1 MGYKKLHI
9 IANDYPNTGSMDT
22 IFFKD
27 EINLLSKKFDQ
38 IVIYPT
44 SKADKI
50 KIKSQKKIKINNSL
64 NKRIYHPIYLILYL
78 IKIIFFKD
86 LWLEI
91 LKIKNSNIIKKIKI
105 ILLSRYKSEII
116 YNFFKKQNVKKDYF
130 YSFWSNYVLIAFYF
144 LKKKKIISKCFA
156 RTNGSDLKGY
166 INKDSFVEYKKFK
179 FSKLDLILTLN
190 NEQNKILTS
199 QKLIDKKKIY
209 KNYLGIN
216 HKKLILN
223 YNKKIIKFVSCGRL
237 IDLKNNHKIFEF
249 IKNFSKNNPSLK
261 IYFYCIGSGP
271 EKKSLIN
278 YAKNNFDKNINFSL
292 INYVNSLTNFLKEKK
307 INFFLNFSDSEGMS
321 FAVMEALSCSIP
333 IICSNIPGNTE
344 IINKQNGYVL
354 NKLNEKNYSLVSK
367 IIKSDFFNKKKY
379 FDKRKKS
386 YQVII
391 KKISRRKNQLALNKI
406 LDDFIK

>member
-1 MGYKKLHI
+1 M
-9 IANDYPNTGSMDT
+9 
-22 IFFKD
+22 
-27 EINLLSKKFDQ
+27 
-38 IVIYPT
+38 
-44 SKADKI
+44 
-50 KIKSQKKIKINNSL
+50 
-64 NKRIYHPIYLILYL
+64 
-78 IKIIFFKD
+78 
-86 LWLEI
+86 
-91 LKIKNSNIIKKIKI
+91 
-105 ILLSRYKSEII
+105 
-116 YNFFKKQNVKKDYF
+116 
-130 YSFWSNYVLIAFYF
+130 
-144 LKKKKIISKCFA
+144 
-156 RTNGSDLKGY
+156 
-166 INKDSFVEYKKFK
+166 
-179 FSKLDLILTLN
+179 
-190 NEQNKILTS
+190 
-199 QKLIDKKKIY
+199 
-209 KNYLGIN
+209 
-216 HKKLILN
+216 N

-261 IYFYCIGSGP
+261 IYYYCIGSGP